1 MFHINQMYIRL
12 FHVKHFLLCG
22 KIKEKT
28 TKVIFMP
35 IYTPSLLS
43 VDAAETRR
51 YAGLAKAE
59 FDESSIAA
67 ACEEAA
73 LLAAPR
79 ARWELYDYDCETGR
93 VASAPPFAIQGNSI
107 RKHLAGTERVVFLAA
122 TIGEAVED
130 AVTRHF
136 DEGRYAHS
144 VLLDAAATAAVEQVC
159 DACETMLRPQFAKE
173 GFSMRWR
180 FSPGYGDWD
189 VHAQPDL
196 LRLTQAET
204 IGVSLT
210 ESFMLR
216 PRKSVTAVI
225 GLLRGGADAGKDAPK
240 GCAVCP
246 KRDCPFRQV

>member
-1 MFHINQMYIRL
+1 
-12 FHVKHFLLCG
+12 
-22 KIKEKT
+22 
-28 TKVIFMP
+28 MP

-93 VASAPPFAIQGNSI
+93 VASDPPFAIQGNSI

-130 AVTRHF
+130 AVTHHF

-159 DACETMLRPQFAKE
+159 DACETMLRPQATGTSTPSRTFC
-173 GFSMRWR
+173 G
-180 FSPGYGDWD
+180 
-189 VHAQPDL
+189 
-196 LRLTQAET
+196 
-204 IGVSLT
+204 
-210 ESFMLR
+210 
-216 PRKSVTAVI
+216 
-225 GLLRGGADAGKDAPK
+225 
-240 GCAVCP
+240 
-246 KRDCPFRQV
+246 